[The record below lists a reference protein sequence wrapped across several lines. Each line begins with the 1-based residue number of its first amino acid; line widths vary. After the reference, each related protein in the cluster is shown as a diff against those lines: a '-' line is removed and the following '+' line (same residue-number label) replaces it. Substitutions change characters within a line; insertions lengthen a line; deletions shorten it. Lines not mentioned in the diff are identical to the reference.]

1 MIDRERLI
9 NTFCDL
15 VRIDSPSG
23 EEEAVAQELRKR
35 LTTLGFEVKR
45 DAHGNLIA
53 VEEGEDPLPLSA
65 HMDTVE
71 PGRGIKPRVEGRYT
85 IPAPKS
91 HSGAL
96 KSSRS
101 PKTAL

>member
-1 MIDRERLI
+1 MIDQERLI

-23 EEEAVAQELRKR
+23 EEEAVAQELRNR

-53 VEEGEDPLPLSA
+53 VEEGENPLLL
-65 HMDTVE
+65 
-71 PGRGIKPRVEGRYT
+71 I
-85 IPAPKS
+85 
-91 HSGAL
+91 GAYGHGGAW
-96 KSSRS
+96 
-101 PKTAL
+101 PWYQAQGGG